1 MDHLNPPVR
10 VSTHPRRN
18 ETCALTTMSSTPS
31 GSTLPVLAL
40 PHPLILLPT
49 GRITLP
55 VSKTVGEALLSLVR
69 ESDEQPLVAAVPQ
82 TAPEASLYQWGTAA
96 RIIRLIRPA
105 TGNVKHHY
113 LLSLNGIT
121 RVRVLDSGPDLP
133 VVNSGIVYRQVEYPN
148 NAGTPTSESIVK
160 FKASALKLLEQLAKD
175 TTQQTKRDSYN
186 KVAAMVEEVSTTRAA
201 WMADVMVSSINGEYA
216 DKLGEYL
223 VFTLFRRRRSSF
235 ARRKGL
241 VSMSARAA

>member
-1 MDHLNPPVR
+1 
-10 VSTHPRRN
+10 
-18 ETCALTTMSSTPS
+18 MSSTPS

>member
-1 MDHLNPPVR
+1 
-10 VSTHPRRN
+10 
-18 ETCALTTMSSTPS
+18 MSSAMS

-49 GRITLP
+49 GRITFP
-55 VSKTVGEALLSLVR
+55 VSKAVGEALLSLVR

-96 RIIRLIRPA
+96 RIIRLIKPA
-105 TGNVKHHY
+105 TSNAKQY
-113 LLSLNGIT
+113 FLLSLNGIT

-133 VVNSGIVYRQVEYPN
+133 VVNSGIVYRQVEFPN

-160 FKASALKLLEQLAKD
+160 FKASALKLLEQLARD
-175 TTQQTKRDSYN
+175 TTQQAKRDSYN
-186 KVAAMVEEVSTTRAA
+186 KVAAMVEEVSPTRAA

-223 VFTLFRRRRSSF
+223 AFVPVQPPSAAA
-235 ARRKGL
+235 AR
-241 VSMSARAA
+241 